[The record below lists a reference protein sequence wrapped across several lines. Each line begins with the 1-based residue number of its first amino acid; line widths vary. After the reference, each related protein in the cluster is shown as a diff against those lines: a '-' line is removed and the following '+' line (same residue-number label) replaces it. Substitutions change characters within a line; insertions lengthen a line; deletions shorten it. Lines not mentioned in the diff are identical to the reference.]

1 MLRSDEPHTH
11 TYGWLLS
18 YSQDLSR
25 HFTASLSYHNE
36 GHLPRHHRDG
46 YAAQLWARTNVLS
59 PQLSLAG
66 GIGPYRYFDTVR
78 TADDLGFV
86 DQHGSGLLL
95 SVAAT
100 WRARSTPWLYQLR
113 LDRIV
118 ISSSIDT
125 SRVTAGVGYRLERD
139 PPQPADTAK
148 RNEVTLFTGRT
159 VINSFESEFATA
171 HSLELRRRFGPLLT
185 GSLAW
190 LDESDAQLLSR
201 RGVVAQVWAEPS
213 FRHERLTLGVG
224 YGPYIAADDR
234 RRDKN
239 GVFGSGIITLTVSL
253 RFAENWMGRASWNR
267 VMSRYDRDTDVVLLG
282 VGYRF

>member
-1 MLRSDEPHTH
+1 MLRSEEPRHH
-11 TYGWLLS
+11 SYGWLLS
-18 YSQDLSR
+18 YSRDISP
-25 HFTASLSYHNE
+25 HFAASLSYHNE

-148 RNEVTLFTGRT
+148 RNEVTLFAGRT

-171 HSLELRRRFGPLLT
+171 HSLELRRRFGALLA

-190 LDESDAQLLSR
+190 LDESDAQLLRR
-201 RGVVAQVWAEPS
+201 RGMVAQAWVEPS
-213 FRHERLTLGVG
+213 FQRERLTLGVG
-224 YGPYIAADDR
+224 LGPYIAADDL
-234 RRDKN
+234 RRDRN
-239 GVFGSGIITLTVSL
+239 GLFGSPIITLTASL
-253 RFAENWMGRASWNR
+253 RFGRAWTGR
-267 VMSRYDRDTDVVLLG
+267 VLWHRVASRYDRDTDVVLLG